1 VTGSGGVPADPA
13 AAAKTVSQVNL
24 EPFKVYARADH
35 AAAGTSLRNFDSGTI
50 RLRGIPPNATVV
62 QAYLYWSYISGTTP
76 CPKTAAIEFA
86 GRTIY
91 SSNFCTGGDPCW
103 GGAALCAYYTDV
115 TGLMPGTS
123 SAALANKVIN
133 GDYLISRAPTSLD
146 RTGQDPWA
154 PATANFP
161 KVEGATLF
169 VVYRTTTTT
178 GTVYLHHS
186 CDLFTGTLDA
196 SLTLVPA
203 APSTISF
210 IKFSRWGDDGQ
221 VGAGTDASPGT
232 SDEQTWFGGPG
243 VCPAGLTQI
252 AGNGSA
258 DNQNSDWNGNDGE
271 PLNQLWDTHT
281 STNLAG
287 LLGSGAGN
295 YCVRYVAFLDC
306 VNAIGYA
313 LTVNP

>member
-13 AAAKTVSQVNL
+13 AAKAVSQVNL

-62 QAYLYWSYISGTTP
+62 QAYLYWSYISSTSP
-76 CPKTAAIEFA
+76 CPKTAAIDFD

-103 GGAALCAYYTDV
+103 GGAALCAYYADV

-243 VCPAGLTQI
+243 TCPAGLTQI